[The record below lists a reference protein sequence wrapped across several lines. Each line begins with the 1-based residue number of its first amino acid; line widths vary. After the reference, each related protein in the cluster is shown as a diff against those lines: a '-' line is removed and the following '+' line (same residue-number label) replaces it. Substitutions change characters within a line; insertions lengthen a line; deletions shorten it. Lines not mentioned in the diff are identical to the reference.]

1 VTTGRIAAALRGR
14 GRRVTAGIAVLGL
27 AAGLSSC
34 AGGGSDMVSASATFP
49 DIEATTNGTP
59 VEMADVII
67 GHVTS
72 TSVQGGQA
80 RLGIAVKRSA
90 KVPADVTAQVTQDSL
105 LGQNIVQLVPN
116 TKDRN
121 APLLASGATITKTQ
135 DVPGLEQLI
144 KSGTDVFAGLS
155 ANQLA
160 TLMHEGAVGFGG
172 QGPTLHRLIDDL
184 NNVTTGYAGQTQTI
198 QTLVHNLDQFSS
210 TAAPAA
216 QSQVEAIANLAQTSH
231 VLNDQANRFADLLSS
246 LSNLSEQSLSILNTY
261 LPQIGRQFGALRS
274 VTQAVADRQSDLG
287 NLLLYASQHNI
298 NVSGGI
304 KNKFGQVLNDLI
316 VCGIPGGGEQ
326 PNDPASSCH
335 NVPGPPQS

>member
-1 VTTGRIAAALRGR
+1 
-14 GRRVTAGIAVLGL
+14 
-27 AAGLSSC
+27 
-34 AGGGSDMVSASATFP
+34 MVSASATFP
-49 DIEATTNGTP
+49 DIEATTSGTP

-67 GHVTS
+67 GSVTS
-72 TSVQGGQA
+72 TTVQGGQA
-80 RLGIAVKRSA
+80 RLGLRVKRSA
-90 KVPADVTAQVTQDSL
+90 QVPADVTAEITQDSL

-116 TKDRN
+116 TKNRN
-121 APLLASGATITKTQ
+121 APLLVDGASITKTQ

-160 TLMHEGAVGFGG
+160 TMIHEGAVGFGG

-184 NNVTTGYAGQTQTI
+184 TNVTAGYAGQTQTI
-198 QTLVHNLDQFSS
+198 QALVNNLDQFSS
-210 TAAPAA
+210 VEAPAA
-216 QSQVEAIANLAQTSH
+216 QSQVDAIGNLAQTTH

-246 LSNLSEQSLSILNTY
+246 LSNLSVQSLGILNTY
-261 LPQIGRQFGALRS
+261 LPQIDNQFTALRS
-274 VTQAVADRQSDLG
+274 VTQAVADRQFDLG
-287 NLLLYASQHNI
+287 QLLVYASQHNI

-304 KNKFGQVLNDLI
+304 KNKFGQVLNDII

>member
-1 VTTGRIAAALRGR
+1 MKGRVAAALGGKGGR
-14 GRRVTAGIAVLGL
+14 LTAGVAVLGL

-34 AGGGSDMVSASATFP
+34 ASSSDMVSASATFP
-49 DIEATTNGTP
+49 DIEATTSGTP

-72 TSVQGGQA
+72 TTVQGGQA
-80 RLGIAVKRSA
+80 RLGMTVKRSA
-90 KVPADVTAQVTQDSL
+90 QVPADVTAEVTQDSL

-116 TKDRN
+116 TKNRN
-121 APLLASGATITKTQ
+121 APLLANGATISKTQ

-160 TLMHEGAVGFGG
+160 TLIHEGAVGFGG
-172 QGPTLHRLIDDL
+172 QGPTLHRLLDDL
-184 NNVTTGYAGQTQTI
+184 NNVTNGYAGQTQTI
-198 QTLVHNLDQFSS
+198 QALVSNLDQFGS
-210 TAAPAA
+210 TVAPAA
-216 QSQVEAIANLAQTSH
+216 QSQVQAIANLAQTSH

-246 LSNLSEQSLSILNTY
+246 LTNLSVQSLGILNTY
-261 LPQIGRQFGALRS
+261 MPQIDRQFSALRS

-287 NLLLYASQHNI
+287 NLLTYTYQHNV

-304 KNKFGQVLNDLI
+304 KNDFGQVLNDLI
-316 VCGIPGGGEQ
+316 VCGFPGGGEQ

>member
-1 VTTGRIAAALRGR
+1 MTRRLRRIVVG
-14 GRRVTAGIAVLGL
+14 VAVLGL
-27 AAGLSSC
+27 AAGLASC
-34 AGGGSDMVSASATFP
+34 GNGADMVSASATFP
-49 DIEATTNGTP
+49 DIEATTSGTP

-80 RLGIAVKRSA
+80 RLGLQLKRSA
-90 KVPADVTAQVTQDSL
+90 KVPADVTAQITQDSL

-116 TKDRN
+116 TKNPN
-121 APLLASGATITKTQ
+121 APQLPDGATITKTQ
-135 DVPGLEQLI
+135 NVPGLEQLI

-184 NNVTTGYAGQTQTI
+184 NNVTGGYAGQTQTI
-198 QTLVHNLDQFSS
+198 QTLVHNLDQFASIE
-210 TAAPAA
+210 APAA
-216 QSQVEAIANLAQTSH
+216 QSQVEAIANLAQTTH
-231 VLNDQANRFADLLSS
+231 VLNDQANRFADLMSS
-246 LSNLSEQSLSILNTY
+246 LSNLSVQSLGILNTY
-261 LPQIGRQFGALRS
+261 LPQINRQFSAFRS
-274 VTQAVADRQSDLG
+274 VTQAINDRQSDLG
-287 NLLLYASQHNI
+287 KLLLYTWQHNL

-304 KNKFGQVLNDLI
+304 KNDFGQILNDLI

-326 PNDPASSCH
+326 PNDPAASCH

>member
-1 VTTGRIAAALRGR
+1 MGSRRRIAVGLVG
-14 GRRVTAGIAVLGL
+14 LGL

-34 AGGGSDMVSASATFP
+34 ASSGSDMVSASATFP
-49 DIEATTNGTP
+49 DIEATTSGTP

-67 GHVTS
+67 GSVTS
-72 TSVQGGQA
+72 TTVQGGQA
-80 RLGIAVKRSA
+80 RLGLQVKRSA
-90 KVPADVTAQVTQDSL
+90 QVPADVTAQVTQDTL

-121 APLLASGATITKTQ
+121 APLLADGAAITKTQ

-160 TLMHEGAVGFGG
+160 TLIHEGAAAFGG

-198 QTLVHNLDQFSS
+198 QTLVNNLDQFSS
-210 TAAPAA
+210 VAAPAA
-216 QSQVEAIANLAQTSH
+216 QSQVEAIANLAQTTH
-231 VLNDQANRFADLLSS
+231 VLNDQATRFANLLSS
-246 LSNLSEQSLSILNTY
+246 LSNLSVQSLGILNTY
-261 LPQIGRQFGALRS
+261 LPQINRQFSALSS
-274 VTQAVADRQSDLG
+274 VTQAVAGRQYDLG
-287 NLLLYASQHNI
+287 QLLVYASQHNI

>member
-1 VTTGRIAAALRGR
+1 MTRRLPRI
-14 GRRVTAGIAVLGL
+14 VAGIAVLGL
-27 AAGLSSC
+27 AAGLASC
-34 AGGGSDMVSASATFP
+34 GNGSDMVSASATFP
-49 DIEATTNGTP
+49 DIEATTSGTP

-72 TSVQGGQA
+72 TTVQGGQA
-80 RLGIAVKRSA
+80 RLGLQLKRSA
-90 KVPADVTAQVTQDSL
+90 KVPADVTAQITQDSL

-116 TKDRN
+116 TKNPN
-121 APLLASGATITKTQ
+121 APQLADGATITKTRN
-135 DVPGLEQLI
+135 VPGLEQLI

-184 NNVTTGYAGQTQTI
+184 NNVTGGYAGQTQTI
-198 QTLVHNLDQFSS
+198 QTLVHNLDQFASIE
-210 TAAPAA
+210 APAA
-216 QSQVEAIANLAQTSH
+216 QSQVEAIANLAQTTH
-231 VLNDQANRFADLLSS
+231 VLNDQANRFADLMSS
-246 LSNLSEQSLSILNTY
+246 LSNLSVQSLGILNTY
-261 LPQIGRQFGALRS
+261 LPQINRQFSAFRS
-274 VTQAVADRQSDLG
+274 VTQAINDRQSDLG
-287 NLLLYASQHNI
+287 KLLLYTWQHNL

-304 KNKFGQVLNDLI
+304 KNDFGQILNDLI

-326 PNDPASSCH
+326 PNDPAASCH

>member
-1 VTTGRIAAALRGR
+1 MDGR
-14 GRRVTAGIAVLGL
+14 GLRRIGVGVVGLGL

-34 AGGGSDMVSASATFP
+34 ATSGSDMVSASATFP
-49 DIEATTNGTP
+49 DIEATTSGTP

-80 RLGIAVKRSA
+80 RLGITVNRSA
-90 KVPADVTAQVTQDSL
+90 KVPADVTAEVTQDSL

-121 APLLASGATITKTQ
+121 APLLADGSTITKTR

-160 TLMHEGAVGFGG
+160 TMIHEGAVGFGG

-184 NNVTTGYAGQTQTI
+184 TNVTAGYAGQTQTI
-198 QTLVHNLDQFSS
+198 QTLVNNLDQFTSVE
-210 TAAPAA
+210 APAA
-216 QSQVEAIANLAQTSH
+216 QSQVQAIANLSQTTR
-231 VLNDQANRFADLLSS
+231 VLNDQANRFADLMSS
-246 LSNLSEQSLSILNTY
+246 LSNLSVQSLGILNTY
-261 LPQIGRQFGALRS
+261 LPQIDNQFSVLRS
-274 VTQAVADRQSDLG
+274 VTQAVADRQFDLG
-287 NLLLYASQHNI
+287 QLLVYASQHNI

-304 KNKFGQVLNDLI
+304 KNKFGQVLNDII
-316 VCGIPGGGEQ
+316 VCGVPGGGEQ

>member
-1 VTTGRIAAALRGR
+1 MVGRVAAALSGR
-14 GRRVTAGIAVLGL
+14 GRRIAAGVVVLGL

-34 AGGGSDMVSASATFP
+34 ATSGSDMVSASATFP
-49 DIEATTNGTP
+49 DIEATTSGTP

-72 TSVQGGQA
+72 TNVQGGQA
-80 RLGIAVKRSA
+80 RLGLTFNRSA
-90 KVPADVTAQVTQDSL
+90 KVPADVTVEVTQDSL

-116 TKDRN
+116 TKDPH
-121 APLLASGATITKTQ
+121 APLLADGSTITQTR

-160 TLMHEGAVGFGG
+160 SLIHEGAQAFGG

-184 NNVTTGYAGQTQTI
+184 TNVTAGYAGQTQTI
-198 QTLVHNLDQFSS
+198 QTLVNNLDQFSS
-210 TAAPAA
+210 VEAPAA
-216 QSQVEAIANLAQTSH
+216 QSQVQSIANLAQTTG

-246 LSNLSEQSLSILNTY
+246 LSNLSEQSLGILNTY
-261 LPQIGRQFGALRS
+261 LPQIDNQFSALRS
-274 VTQAVADRQSDLG
+274 VTQAVADRQFDLG
-287 NLLLYASQHNI
+287 QLLQYTSQHNI

-304 KNKFGQVLNDLI
+304 KNKFGQVLNDVI
-316 VCGIPGGGEQ
+316 VCGVPGGGEQ

>member
-1 VTTGRIAAALRGR
+1 MGSRRRIAVGLVG
-14 GRRVTAGIAVLGL
+14 LGL

-34 AGGGSDMVSASATFP
+34 ASSGSDMVSASATFP
-49 DIEATTNGTP
+49 DIEATTSGTP

-67 GHVTS
+67 GSVTS
-72 TSVQGGQA
+72 TTVQGGQA
-80 RLGIAVKRSA
+80 RLGLQVKRSA
-90 KVPADVTAQVTQDSL
+90 QVPADVTAQVTQDTL

-116 TKDRN
+116 TKNRN
-121 APLLASGATITKTQ
+121 APLLADGATITKTQ

-160 TLMHEGAVGFGG
+160 TLIHEGAAAFGG

-198 QTLVHNLDQFSS
+198 QTLVNNLDQFSS
-210 TAAPAA
+210 IAAPAA
-216 QSQVEAIANLAQTSH
+216 QSQVEAIANLAQTTH
-231 VLNDQANRFADLLSS
+231 VLNDQATRFANLLSS
-246 LSNLSEQSLSILNTY
+246 LSNLSVQSLGILNTY
-261 LPQIGRQFGALRS
+261 LPQINRQFSALSS
-274 VTQAVADRQSDLG
+274 VTQAVASRQYDLG
-287 NLLLYASQHNI
+287 QLLVYASQHNI